1 MTITQTVISGMLA
14 SGALFAFLQFL
25 ITRHDNKKKEKK
37 EEEQQ
42 KELEERLAPLRKAL
56 LALCSER
63 LESLLRKWI
72 HADAEDR
79 AASRWATIAYL
90 YNAYHALNGN
100 GDIEALYNVA
110 KDLKPTTE

>member
-1 MTITQTVISGMLA
+1 MTLAQTILLGILA
-14 SGALFAFLQFL
+14 SNALFTFIQFL
-25 ITRHDNKKKEKK
+25 ITRHDNKKKE
-37 EEEQQ
+37 EQDSPI
-42 KELEERLAPLRKAL
+42 KDAL

-72 HADAEDR
+72 HTDAEDR
-79 AASRWATIAYL
+79 TASRWATIAYL
-90 YNAYHALNGN
+90 YNAYHALKGN

>member
-1 MTITQTVISGMLA
+1 MTFAQAIIVGAITST
-14 SGALFAFLQFL
+14 ALSQL
-25 ITRHDNKKKEKK
+25 IIFFVQRHDSKKMTPEKE
-37 EEEQQ
+37 
-42 KELEERLAPLRKAL
+42 AL

-79 AASRWATIAYL
+79 TASRWATINYL
-90 YNAYHALNGN
+90 YKAYKALNGN

-110 KDLKPTTE
+110 ADLKATTE

>member
-1 MTITQTVISGMLA
+1 MTIAQTILLGILA
-14 SGALFAFLQFL
+14 SNGLFVFIQFL
-25 ITRHDNKKKEKK
+25 ITRHDNKKKTPEKV
-37 EEEQQ
+37 
-42 KELEERLAPLRKAL
+42 AL

-79 AASRWATIAYL
+79 TASRWATIAYL
-90 YNAYHALNGN
+90 YNAYHALKGN

>member
-1 MTITQTVISGMLA
+1 MTFAQAIIVGVITSTAISQLVI
-14 SGALFAFLQFL
+14 FFVQ
-25 ITRHDNKKKEKK
+25 RHDARKMTPEK
-37 EEEQQ
+37 Q
-42 KELEERLAPLRKAL
+42 AL

-79 AASRWATIAYL
+79 TASRWATIAYL

>member
-1 MTITQTVISGMLA
+1 MNLAQTILLGILA
-14 SGALFAFLQFL
+14 SNGLFVFVQYL
-25 ITRHDNKKKEKK
+25 ITRHDEKKKEAKEAEQKK
-37 EEEQQ
+37 ANEEQI
-42 KELEERLAPLRKAL
+42 APLKDAL

-79 AASRWATIAYL
+79 TASRWATINYL
-90 YNAYHALNGN
+90 YRAYKALNGN

-110 KDLKPTTE
+110 TDLKPTTE

>member
-1 MTITQTVISGMLA
+1 MTFAQAIIVGVVTSTAISQLVI
-14 SGALFAFLQFL
+14 FFVQ
-25 ITRHDNKKKEKK
+25 RHDARKMTPEK
-37 EEEQQ
+37 Q
-42 KELEERLAPLRKAL
+42 AL

-72 HADAEDR
+72 HADAEGR

>member
-1 MTITQTVISGMLA
+1 MNLAQTILLGILA
-14 SGALFAFLQFL
+14 SNALFTFIQFL
-25 ITRHDNKKKEKK
+25 ITRHDQSKKTPEKE
-37 EEEQQ
+37 
-42 KELEERLAPLRKAL
+42 AL

-79 AASRWATIAYL
+79 TASRWATINYL
-90 YNAYHALNGN
+90 YKAYKALDGN

-110 KDLKPTTE
+110 IDLKPTTE